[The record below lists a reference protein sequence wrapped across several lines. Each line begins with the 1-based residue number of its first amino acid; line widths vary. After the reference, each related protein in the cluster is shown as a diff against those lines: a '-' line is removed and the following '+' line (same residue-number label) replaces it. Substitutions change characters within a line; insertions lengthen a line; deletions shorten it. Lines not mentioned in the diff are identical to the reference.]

1 MLLENLRSIV
11 VRNYGSLVEE
21 GGSSAKIRVALL
33 FGLTPII
40 IGTLLGYYS
49 PLWSEI
55 IAPLISA
62 IGVLTGFSINAIVLL
77 SGNLDDDSYPL
88 EQKHLRQTND
98 LTLYSILVGFC
109 LLIVLVFGAVTAN
122 IDIVLQEIPNQY
134 RIVTATQVLSVIV
147 YTLTC
152 HYFVVLLSVT
162 HRLYTLVHS
171 GSV

>member
-1 MLLENLRSIV
+1 MLLGNLRSIV
-11 VRNYGSLVEE
+11 ARNYGSLVEE
-21 GGSSAKIRVALL
+21 GGAWAETRVAFL
-33 FGLTPII
+33 FGLVPTT
-40 IGTLLGYYS
+40 IGALLGYYS
-49 PLWSEI
+49 PLWGEI

-77 SGNLDDDSYPL
+77 SGNLGDDSYPL
-88 EQKHLRQTND
+88 EQKHLQQTND

-109 LLIVLVFGAVTAN
+109 LLIVLVFGVVTAN
-122 IDIVLQEIPNQY
+122 IDFVLQEIPAQY
-134 RIVTATQVLSVIV
+134 RIVTATQVLSVVV
-147 YTLTC
+147 YSLTC